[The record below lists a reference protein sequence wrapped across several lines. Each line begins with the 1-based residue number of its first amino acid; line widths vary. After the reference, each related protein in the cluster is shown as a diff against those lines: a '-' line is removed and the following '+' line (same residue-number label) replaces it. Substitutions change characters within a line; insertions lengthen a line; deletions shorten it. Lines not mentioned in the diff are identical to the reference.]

1 LPSSTKNLANERI
14 RLYFDENMPVAVAKS
29 LNERGID
36 TATAQDRK
44 RLGYG
49 DPSQLNF
56 AIAQGRVLCTFDKH
70 YISMAS
76 EGVEHKGIVFV
87 PGLHRDH
94 GVLLRY
100 FIELCRIYTAA
111 DMVNRLEYLSPATS
125 S

>member
-1 LPSSTKNLANERI
+1 MKNLANERI

-36 TATAQDRK
+36 TATARDRE

-49 DPSQLNF
+49 DPSQLSF
-56 AIAQGRVLCTFDKH
+56 AIAQRRVLCTYDKH

-76 EGVEHKGIVFV
+76 AGAEHKGIVFI
-87 PGLHRDH
+87 PGIHRDH

-100 FIELCRIYTAA
+100 FIDLCRIYSAA
-111 DMVNRLEYLSPATS
+111 DMINRLEYLSPS
-125 S
+125 IPD